1 MKIGILTFHRAD
13 NYGAVLQ
20 CYALQ
25 TYLRKIGANVEVVDY
40 RQPAI
45 ERTYNAL
52 SAEVV
57 SKIKSHTLKLLRYV
71 KGSPRRWMR
80 RHLFDKFRRE
90 YLLISNPFSEK
101 STLAYDLL
109 IHGSDQIWN
118 PKLTGGVPD
127 KVYFGFYKIQA
138 NAERVA
144 YAVSFENKAIQQDT
158 IGIYREGLKNF
169 SAISLREQS
178 LVKIL
183 TPLTD
188 KKLNIVVDPTL
199 LLSRNDFDVIAK
211 EVTNKRKYVL
221 VYAVGP
227 KDLALRVA
235 RRIATERH
243 LEVIDITDKEMSP
256 GLFVGYFKQ
265 ADFVVAVSFHGTVF
279 SMLYNKSFYTIA
291 TGMTSDVRYYDLLN
305 KFDMSDRCIDKMPS
319 QITDVDYFEFENNKE
334 RIVQASKDFIADAC
348 KCK

>member
-25 TYLRKIGANVEVVDY
+25 TYLRKIWDNVEVVDY

-57 SKIKSHTLKLLRYV
+57 YKWKFHPLRLLRYV

-80 RHLFDKFRRE
+80 RHLFDKFRKK
-90 YLLISNPFSEK
+90 YLLLSKPFSGK
-101 STLAYDLL
+101 KTLAYDLL

-118 PKLTGGVPD
+118 PKLTGGIPD
-127 KVYFGFYKIQA
+127 RVYLGFYDIQA
-138 NAERVA
+138 NAKKVT
-144 YAVSFENKAIQQDT
+144 YAVSFENKPIPQDE
-158 IGIYREGLKNF
+158 IGIYAEGLKNF

-178 LVKIL
+178 LAKL
-183 TPLTD
+183 LEPLTD
-188 KKLNIVVDPTL
+188 KKLSVVADPTL
-199 LLSRNDFDVIAK
+199 LLSREDFDVIAEDLTK
-211 EVTNKRKYVL
+211 KRKYVL

-227 KDLALRVA
+227 KDLALHVA
-235 RRIATERH
+235 RRIAAERH
-243 LEVIDITDKEMSP
+243 LEIIDITDKEMSP

-265 ADFVVAVSFHGTVF
+265 ADFIVAVSFHGTVF
-279 SMLYNKSFYTIA
+279 SLLYNKSFYTIA
-291 TGMTSDVRYYDLLN
+291 TGMTSDVRYHDLLD
-305 KFDMSDRCIDKMPS
+305 KFGMPDRCITRMPDK
-319 QITDVDYFEFENNKE
+319 ITDVDYSEFENNKE
-334 RIVQASKDFIADAC
+334 RMVQASRDFIANTC
-348 KCK
+348 K